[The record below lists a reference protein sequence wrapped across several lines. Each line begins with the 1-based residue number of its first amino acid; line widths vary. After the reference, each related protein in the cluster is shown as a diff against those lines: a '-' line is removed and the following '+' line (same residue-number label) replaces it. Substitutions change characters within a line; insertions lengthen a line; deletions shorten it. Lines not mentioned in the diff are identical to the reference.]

1 MAIVE
6 IESVNPLDAS
16 LGLPLQTQISVVFNQ
31 LMDEATITTSTFLV
45 SGPDNSAWSTP
56 GVRVIENTS
65 PENVLLDFGGD
76 EYLSGTISFSQED
89 LGGGEYG
96 TKATFTPTTPF
107 ASNTEYVIYLAGD
120 EGLDDNI
127 VPPIAAV
134 DSTVL
139 VGTDMWKFTTGSGS
153 VSEVPAISSTA
164 VSVPPAVSSVVS
176 EPFKLLS
183 SIPANRATNLNITTD
198 TIVLDF
204 NVNVDDTTVDSAI
217 SILAESV
224 NGDTS
229 IGSGGTIAFTSSVSG
244 GTVTLTMTD
253 SLLVNNAVT
262 VTIGGSLKDENG
274 NVISGDYSFY
284 FTTTYTPLYVTPRR
298 IRLDIGGFLS
308 GIPDDTINLAIFEA
322 SRIADVLAFTGTITN
337 QAYFDMV
344 KRNFVICEASGILLQ
359 GISMEGG
366 ISKKKLGDFEVQYDT
381 GHLPRIL
388 NRLADCVDKWQPLL
402 MNGGNE
408 KDFTMA
414 IKGLYDPNRPVI
426 GRVWEKQSGSVPAA
440 NTKEAH
446 YYRWRS
452 TWEPRS

>member
-31 LMDEATITTSTFLV
+31 LMDEATITSSSFLV
-45 SGPDNSAWSTP
+45 SGPDNSSWSTP

-76 EYLSGTISFSQED
+76 EYIDGTISFSEVD
-89 LGGGEYG
+89 LGGSVFG
-96 TKATFTPTTPF
+96 TKATFTSTVPF
-107 ASNTEYVIYLAGD
+107 SPNTEYVVYLAGD

-127 VPPIAAV
+127 VTPIAAV

-139 VGTDMWKFTTGSGS
+139 VGTYMWRFTTGSGS
-153 VSEVPAISSTA
+153 VSEVPTVSSTA
-164 VSVPPAVSSVVS
+164 VSVPPTVSSVIS
-176 EPFKLLS
+176 DPFKLSS
-183 SIPANRATNLNITTD
+183 SIPANRATNLTVATD
-198 TIVLDF
+198 TITLNF
-204 NVNVDDTTVDSAI
+204 NANVDATTVDSAI
-217 SILAESV
+217 LIVAESV
-224 NGDTS
+224 NGDIAVPS
-229 IGSGGTIAFTSSVSG
+229 AGTIAFTSSTTS
-244 GTVTLTMTD
+244 GTVVLTMTD
-253 SLLVNNAVT
+253 SLLGNNAVT

-274 NVISGDYSFY
+274 NQISGDYSFY
-284 FTTTYTPLYVTPRR
+284 FTTTYSPLYVTARR

-308 GIPDDTINLAIFEA
+308 GIPNDTINLAIFEA
-322 SRIADVLAFTGTITN
+322 SRIADILAYAGTITN

-366 ISKKKLGDFEVQYDT
+366 IARKKLGDFEVQYDT

-388 NRLADCVDKWQPLL
+388 DRLSDCVDKWQPLL

-414 IKGLYDPNRPVI
+414 VKGLYDPNRPII
-426 GRVWEKQSGSVPAA
+426 GRVWEKESGGVPAA

-446 YYRWRS
+446 YYRWRK